1 MKNWP
6 LITPE
11 DALHKLIA
19 KVPAIDVRSPGEFA
33 EGSVPGFEN
42 APILSNDHRH
52 LVGLTYKQEG
62 QEKAIQLG
70 LDLVQPLK
78 ENMILGWLKQQSGK
92 NELLV
97 TCWRGGLRSRIA
109 CEWIAAAGGNP
120 VQINGGYKALR
131 RRLIETYSVPRE
143 WISVAGLT
151 GTGKSILIRKL
162 PVTHVLDLEKA
173 AHHRGS
179 AFGSYVG
186 KTQPRQQVFENTLG
200 LSLLNNSRGVVTENE
215 GHLIGVCAV
224 PDLLREKL
232 SLAQVVRVQC
242 SMELR
247 VQNIFQEYI
256 TEPLKTFPPNE
267 LQISLISS
275 LQKIQR
281 SLGGLRFSELKEKI
295 DSAFQQ
301 DPSKLES
308 HQDWI
313 ETLLSQYYD
322 PMYEFSKNRDLRKTV
337 FEGNPTET
345 QEYLQARIDR
355 WRS

>member
-6 LITPE
+6 TIAPDEVLQ
-11 DALHKLIA
+11 KLIA
-19 KVPAIDVRSPGEFA
+19 KVPAIDVRSPGEFD

-42 APILSNDHRH
+42 APILTNDQRH

-62 QEKAIQLG
+62 QEKAIQVG
-70 LDLVQPLK
+70 LELVQPLK
-78 ENMILGWLKQQSGK
+78 EKMVLAWLQKQTSEK
-92 NELLV
+92 ELLV

-109 CEWIAAAGGNP
+109 CEWITAGGGNP
-120 VQINGGYKALR
+120 VQVIGGYKALR
-131 RRLIETYSVPRE
+131 RRLIETFSVPRE
-143 WISVAGLT
+143 WVSVAGLT

-162 PVTHVLDLEKA
+162 PQTHVLDLEKA

-186 KTQPRQQVFENTLG
+186 HTQPRQQIFENTLG
-200 LSLLNNSRGVVTENE
+200 LSLLNNTEGVVTENE

-224 PDLLREKL
+224 PDPLREQL
-232 SLAQVVRVQC
+232 SRARVVRVKTL
-242 SMELR
+242 MEDR
-247 VQNIFQEYI
+247 VQNIFHEYI
-256 TEPLKTFPPNE
+256 TEPLKSLSPNE
-267 LQISLISS
+267 LQLSLTSS

-281 SLGGLRFSELKEKI
+281 SLGGLRFSELSTKI
-295 DSAFQQ
+295 NSAFQQ
-301 DPSKLES
+301 DPSQIES

-313 ETLLSQYYD
+313 ETLLTQYYD

-337 FEGNPTET
+337 FEGNPAET
-345 QEYLQARIDR
+345 QEFLQACIDR